1 MKTLLRLFLYS
12 TFALWLTQVVSGG
25 LKIAGGLETQI
36 IAGAALAFI
45 YLFVKPILKLFFLP
59 INLLSLGLLSWLIN
73 VAILYVLTLM
83 VPQITISAWQF
94 SGLSY
99 QGFSLP
105 SYYFSQTTSFVAS
118 ALILSFFINFLVW
131 LSK

>member
-36 IAGAALAFI
+36 LAGAALAFI

-73 VAILYVLTLM
+73 VAILYVLTMM

-94 SGLSY
+94 YGLSY

-131 LSK
+131 LSR

>member
-12 TFALWLTQVVSGG
+12 TFSLWLTQSVSGG

-83 VPQITISAWQF
+83 VPQITINAWQF

-99 QGFSLP
+99 QGFSIP
-105 SYYFSQTTSFVAS
+105 SYYFTQTTSFVAS

-131 LSK
+131 LSR